1 MTLLCASRKKE
12 DIAGPGFNS
21 RSVETFDV
29 SGLSS
34 ALESKGVK
42 LATGIALG
50 PSVGHPL
57 KRTKFKLNDDVT
69 RRQSSLDLIT
79 EKWTLP

>member
-1 MTLLCASRKKE
+1 MRDSSRIKE
-12 DIAGPGFNS
+12 DLAGPRFNS

-34 ALESKGVK
+34 GLEPKGVK

-50 PSVGHPL
+50 PSLGHPL
-57 KRTKFKLNDDVT
+57 KRTN
-69 RRQSSLDLIT
+69 
-79 EKWTLP
+79 